1 MVFIMKNV
9 IGIDIGGSTTKI
21 VGFSDGGELIE
32 PMAVKA
38 ADPLTSAYG
47 AFGKFTNQN
56 KIRLDEVDRVMIT
69 GVGSSY
75 INKDI
80 FGLPCEI
87 RPEFDC
93 IGKGGLWLSGLD
105 EAIVVSMGTGTAM
118 VYSKR
123 GIAPVYLGGTGVGGG
138 TLVGLSRMLL
148 GTDNTEHIFSL
159 AETGDISNIDLRI
172 SDMTIR
178 DILPG
183 MPGNMTAANFGNVD
197 DLASI
202 NDKALGLINMVFET
216 IGMCAIF
223 ASRAYNL
230 RDIVLTGNLTRAPI
244 AKKTFDTLNKMF
256 GVNFIIPENSFFSTV
271 IGAAL

>member
-1 MVFIMKNV
+1 MKNV

-21 VGFSDGGELIE
+21 VGFSGEGELIE

-56 KIRLDEVDRVMIT
+56 RIRLDEVSQVMIT
-69 GVGSSY
+69 GVGASY

-80 FGLPCEI
+80 FGLPCKI
-87 RPEFDC
+87 CPEFDC

-123 GIAPVYLGGTGVGGG
+123 GSAPVYLGGTGVGGG
-138 TLVGLSRMLL
+138 TLVGLSHLLL
-148 GTDNTEHIFSL
+148 GTDNIEHIFSL

-172 SDMTIR
+172 SDMTSR

-183 MPGNMTAANFGNVD
+183 MPGDMTASNFGNVD

-202 NDKALGLINMVFET
+202 GDKALGLINMVFET

-223 ASRAYNL
+223 ASRAYKLN
-230 RDIVLTGNLTRAPI
+230 DIVLTGNLTRAPI

-256 GVNFIIPENSFFSTV
+256 GINFIIPKNSFFSTV

>member
-1 MVFIMKNV
+1 MVFVMKNV

-21 VGFSDGGELIE
+21 VGFFDGGELIE

-123 GIAPVYLGGTGVGGG
+123 GGAPVYLGGTGVGGG

-172 SDMTIR
+172 SDMTSR